1 MNRALKQLK
10 REGHQI
16 QACGIV
22 IECGADGIR
31 VSTDEGELLVKRAVS
46 CLIEPVIGDRVLT
59 AGDLNDGIFVIAVL
73 ERPDASPITI
83 AVDGDLTLGVP
94 RGRFSIA
101 AGKGIDLV
109 TASDMTL
116 TGSEFTLR
124 APKGHVFLD
133 HLTYL
138 GSKAF
143 AQIRAVKL
151 LGELFDAVFDRISHK
166 VKRSYKVVEELD
178 HVRSGQIDYRAEKN
192 MSLKAQN
199 ALVTAD
205 ELIKMDGDQI
215 HLG

>member
-16 QACGIV
+16 QSCGMVIACGT
-22 IECGADGIR
+22 DGIE
-31 VSTDEGELLVKRAVS
+31 VSTDKGEFLVKRAVS
-46 CLIEPVIGDRVLT
+46 CLIEPVIGDRVLI
-59 AGDLNDGIFVIAVL
+59 AGDLDDEIFVIAVL
-73 ERPDASPITI
+73 ERPDASPMTIT
-83 AVDGDLTLGVP
+83 VDGDLTLGVP

-109 TASDMTL
+109 TASDITL
-116 TGSEFTLR
+116 TGSELTVR

-138 GSKAF
+138 GSKVF
-143 AQIRAVKL
+143 AQTQAVKL
-151 LGELFDAVFDRISHK
+151 VGEFFDAVLDRISHK
-166 VKRSYKVVEELD
+166 VKRSYRVVEELD

>member
-10 REGHQI
+10 RERHQV
-16 QACGIV
+16 QAYGTV
-22 IECGADGIR
+22 MECRSDGIR
-31 VSTDEGELLVKRAVS
+31 VSSDEGELLAKRAIS
-46 CLIEPVIGDRVLT
+46 CLIEPVIGDHVLV
-59 AGDLNDGIFVIAVL
+59 AGDLNEEVFVIAVL
-73 ERPDASPITI
+73 ERLDASPLTI

-94 RGRFSIA
+94 RGRLCIA

-116 TGSEFTLR
+116 TGSELTVR

-138 GSKAF
+138 GSKVF
-143 AQIRAVKL
+143 AQAQAVKL
-151 LGELFDAVFDRISHK
+151 VGELFDAVFDRISHK

-199 ALVTAD
+199 ALITAE